1 MVYAMIIVLS
11 APALMAFA
19 VLRQIAGAKAA
30 LALAPARSTDLAS
43 SRD

>member
-11 APALMAFA
+11 APALMTFA

-30 LALAPARSTDLAS
+30 LAPARSTDLAS

>member
-19 VLRQIAGAKAA
+19 VVRQIAGAKAA
-30 LALAPARSTDLAS
+30 VAPARSTHVAS